1 MSATQL
7 FGSDAE
13 REEFSELAR
22 DRAAGEAES
31 VVEDPMASPAWTV
44 TTVTTMTTVTIPTVI
59 FMC

>member
-22 DRAAGEAES
+22 DRAAGEAET
-31 VVEDPMASPAWTV
+31 VEDPMASPAWTV